1 MEITEGRLMR
11 AKREMEQ
18 GKDREGGQA
27 EHNPAIV
34 AATMDMIAVKGQD
47 TTPTGQNKGANTEI
61 RPLAGTH

>member
-27 EHNPAIV
+27 EHNLAIA

-47 TTPTGQNKGANTEI
+47 TTPTGQTKGANTEI